1 MFRAL
6 TITRYL
12 VIIPIVGLVLAAAI
26 LFAFGG
32 YSLIKLIIE
41 ATLAFFGLIE
51 YHNDLP
57 VYVEIVEY
65 VHMFLIGTVLY
76 ITAAGFFQLFVKKL
90 DFPYWLRIESVE
102 ELETNLIGV
111 TVVVLAVNFM
121 AFAFTKQV
129 DYIFKYGAGIAMPI
143 AALSLFLGTRAWVE
157 KRGGERKETER
168 EKREE

>member
-1 MFRAL
+1 MAQCF
-6 TITRYL
+6 
-12 VIIPIVGLVLAAAI
+12 
-26 LFAFGG
+26 
-32 YSLIKLIIE
+32 
-41 ATLAFFGLIE
+41 TL
-51 YHNDLP
+51 P
-57 VYVEIVEY
+57 QRV
-65 VHMFLIGTVLY
+65 
-76 ITAAGFFQLFVKKL
+76 QLFVKKL

-168 EKREE
+168 EKRAE